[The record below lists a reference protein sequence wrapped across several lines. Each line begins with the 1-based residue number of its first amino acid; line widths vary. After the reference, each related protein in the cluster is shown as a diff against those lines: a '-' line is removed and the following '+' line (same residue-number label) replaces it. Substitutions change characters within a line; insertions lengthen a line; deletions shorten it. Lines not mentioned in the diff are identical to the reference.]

1 MLMHMGTHGPSTKQ
15 LHGLMLDR
23 VQMPILDG
31 SGQFWVEQFAAVGL
45 NPAYKPDSEELV
57 RKQSWRPNTPITVYD
72 HDSFITLYP
81 AGLYRRI
88 TAGVE
93 PLDSPVIGAT
103 LKFQSSFISVSVFFV
118 DIFSTEMLRLEGNCM
133 YQSQLP
139 QSEGRTIGF
148 LT

>member
-1 MLMHMGTHGPSTKQ
+1 MSMSTNALIAKATSCS
-15 LHGLMLDR
+15 DTFSSR

-93 PLDSPVIGAT
+93 PLDSPVIGMT
-103 LKFQSSFISVSVFFV
+103 LNCQLSPIFSPLLFNLQSTSILSLLTFSVSFIPFSVFLV
-118 DIFSTEMLRLEGNCM
+118 DHVFFEM
-133 YQSQLP
+133 
-139 QSEGRTIGF
+139 
-148 LT
+148 